1 MNIKNKIAGCAL
13 LILTIALTV
22 TSCQKM
28 ERPPLSDFP
37 KDTNPPGG
45 PLKFFAAYD
54 GGNVD
59 SIRANFGVDN
69 NVTFADGISG
79 KAMSA
84 GANGYVSYSSPND
97 FKNSSNF
104 TIAFWLKKAGPNA
117 AGAGAAFA
125 FGLGSTSGIWTQ
137 QEIFLLIEDAGQ
149 SSADSAAA
157 KFYLNDQWFEF
168 VNVKRLPKLL
178 NGQWHHL
185 AFAFDQ
191 ATSTL
196 TTYLDGAPYTNLP
209 TGFGKFNN
217 NNGQVNFSKVQG
229 LVVGGPGHYAIGK
242 TPDSWMANFNG
253 QIDQF
258 RLYGTSLSANE
269 INELFTGKK

>member
-1 MNIKNKIAGCAL
+1 MNIKSKIAGSAL
-13 LILTIALTV
+13 LILAVALV
-22 TSCQKM
+22 FSSCQKM
-28 ERPPLSDFP
+28 ERPPLGDYP
-37 KDTNPPGG
+37 KDANPPGG

-69 NVTFADGISG
+69 NVTFVDGISG

-84 GANGYVSYSSPND
+84 GADGYVSYSTAND
-97 FKNSSNF
+97 FKKSSSF
-104 TIAFWLKKAGPNA
+104 TIAFWMNKQGPNV

-149 SSADSAAA
+149 STADSAAA

-168 VNVKRLPKLL
+168 VGIKRLPKLL
-178 NGQWHHL
+178 DGQWHHL
-185 AFAFDQ
+185 AFSFDQ
-191 ATSTL
+191 TNSTL
-196 TTYLDGAPYTNLP
+196 TTHLDGAPYTNLP
-209 TGFGKFNN
+209 ANFGKFNN
-217 NNGQVNFSKVQG
+217 NNGQVNFAPLSG

-258 RLYGTSLSANE
+258 RLYSTALSAAE
-269 INELFTGKK
+269 INELFTTKK